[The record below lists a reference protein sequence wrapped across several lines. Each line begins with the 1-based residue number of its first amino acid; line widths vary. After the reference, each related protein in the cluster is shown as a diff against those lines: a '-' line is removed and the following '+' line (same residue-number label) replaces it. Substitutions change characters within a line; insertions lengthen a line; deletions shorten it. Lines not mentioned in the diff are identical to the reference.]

1 MRALFLIGVIAASL
15 AGASYA
21 GARFTAGR
29 MIGPEPNNLG
39 PVEARFAFTGVPNLP
54 SKPRAW
60 ILAYPGA
67 RGYGRGGAEI
77 YVSPTGELLGTKPR
91 DLARRLES
99 QRPADPEL
107 Q

>member
-1 MRALFLIGVIAASL
+1 MRALFLLIVIAAAL

-29 MIGPEPNNLG
+29 MTGPEPTTLG
-39 PVEARFAFTGVPNLP
+39 PVSARFAYKGVPNLP

-60 ILAYPGA
+60 ILAYPAAAGF
-67 RGYGRGGAEI
+67 GKGGAEI

-91 DLARRLES
+91 DLAKRLEA
-99 QRPADPEL
+99 QRPVEP
-107 Q
+107 